1 MSKVIVKCTDQH
13 AWGKSLSLPLV
24 GETKVSETGEITVDQ
39 EVADFLVDNGGG
51 GWEHS
56 GAKVKAKAEKEVK
69 VEKTKAEAKGEK
81 EPKAEKEPKTEKEG
95 KDDDKITKEELKALD
110 LEAIIEIAEASGI
123 DPTKYEK
130 LKKSKPLMVDFI
142 LKNI

>member
-1 MSKVIVKCTDQH
+1 MSKVVVNCTDQY
-13 AWGKSLSLPLV
+13 AWGKTLVLPLA
-24 GETKVSETGEITVDQ
+24 GETEVSETGEISVDQ
-39 EVADFLVDNGGG
+39 EVADFLVSNGGG

-56 GAKVKAKAEKEVK
+56 EAKSKAKS
-69 VEKTKAEAKGEK
+69 KAETKVTEAA
-81 EPKAEKEPKTEKEG
+81 KAEKEPKADKEPKKEKEA
-95 KDDDKITKEELKALD
+95 KSDDKITKDELKALD
-110 LEAIIEIAEASGI
+110 LSAIIEIAEAAGI